1 MCNRYQLKASAD
13 EVAGLIG
20 VSVLGVN
27 WPDEMFPGR
36 PGLVLLKGEGRLM
49 ARLMDWGWPPPGGS
63 GKPVTNARNLDS
75 PFWRGALA
83 DPARRCVIPASRFC
97 EWEGEKGA
105 KRVRWFGVRERAVFG
120 FAGVWRQHG
129 EGAVYAML
137 TCAPN
142 ALVGAVHPKAMPV
155 MLAAGDEPAW
165 LADDWS
171 AARALVR
178 PFDADAMWME

>member
-1 MCNRYQLKASAD
+1 MCNRYQLKASAA

-20 VSVLGVN
+20 VSVSGVN

-36 PGLVLLKGEGRLM
+36 PGLVVLQGE
-49 ARLMDWGWPPPGGS
+49 AQLMDWGWPPPGGA

-75 PFWRGALA
+75 PFWRTALA

-105 KRVRWFGVRERAVFG
+105 KRARWFGVQGRPVFG
-120 FAGVWRQHG
+120 FAGVWRPHG

-142 ALVGAVHPKAMPV
+142 TLVATVHPKAMPV
-155 MLAAGDEPAW
+155 MLAAGDEAAW
-165 LADDWS
+165 LGAEW
-171 AARALVR
+171 AEARALAR
-178 PFDADAMWME
+178 PFAADAMWME